1 MKLQR
6 RLEWAEETMARA
18 AQLAGV
24 DESKGAYR
32 LLSVAGRLLRHLG
45 GRTSPV
51 PLGSELAAMKDYTA
65 SGNIIVPGSMDF
77 VVSDEVAVLSAFVAR
92 GSLVEGLDALLAGC
106 RVSPGPSA
114 MRVKIDI
121 SGWDGDRPASLAL
134 TADGFQPVTVQ
145 LE

>member
-1 MKLQR
+1 
-6 RLEWAEETMARA
+6 MARA

-24 DESKGAYR
+24 DESRGAYR

-51 PLGSELAAMKDYTA
+51 PLASELSAMKDYAA
-65 SGNIIVPGSMDF
+65 SQNIIVPGTLEL

-92 GSLVEGLDALLAGC
+92 GALVEGLDDLLAG
-106 RVSPGPSA
+106 RRAGPGPSVI
-114 MRVKIDI
+114 RI
-121 SGWDGDRPASLAL
+121 SINVSSWDGDRPASLDLDAESL
-134 TADGFQPVTVQ
+134 QPVTIQ

>member
-24 DESKGAYR
+24 DESKGACR

-45 GRTSPV
+45 GKTTPV
-51 PLGSELAAMKDYTA
+51 PLASELAATKDYVT
-65 SGNIIVPGSMDF
+65 SENIIVPGSMTL
-77 VVSDEVAVLSAFVAR
+77 VVTDEVSVLSAFVAR
-92 GSLVEGLDALLAGC
+92 GALVQGLDTLLAGC
-106 RVSPGPSA
+106 RASPGPSA
-114 MRVKIDI
+114 IRIRVDV
-121 SGWDGDRPASLAL
+121 GVWDGDRPSLLELA
-134 TADGFQPVTVQ
+134 ADGFQPVTVQ

>member
-1 MKLQR
+1 
-6 RLEWAEETMARA
+6 MARA

-24 DESKGAYR
+24 DESKGACR

-51 PLGSELAAMKDYTA
+51 PLGSELAAMKDYAA
-65 SGNIIVPGSMDF
+65 SGNIIVPGTMDL

-92 GSLVEGLDALLAGC
+92 GALVQGLDTMLAGC
-106 RVSPGPSA
+106 RASPGLSA
-114 MRVKIDI
+114 IRIMIDV
-121 SGWDGDRPASLAL
+121 SSWDEDRPASLAL
-134 TADGFQPVTVQ
+134 TADGFQPVIVQ

>member
-24 DESKGAYR
+24 DETKGAYR

-45 GRTSPV
+45 GKTSPV
-51 PLGSELAAMKDYTA
+51 PLDSELAALKDYVA
-65 SGNIIVPGSMDF
+65 SENIIVPGTVDIM
-77 VVSDEVAVLSAFVAR
+77 VADEVAVLSAFLAR
-92 GSLVEGLDALLAGC
+92 AALVEGLDTLVDSH
-106 RVSPGPSA
+106 RSSPGPVPL
-114 MRVKIDI
+114 RVRIEI
-121 SGWDGDRPASLAL
+121 AGWDGDRPSMLGLA
-134 TADGFQPVTVQ
+134 APGYQSITVP

>member
-24 DESKGAYR
+24 EETKGAYR

-51 PLGSELAAMKDYTA
+51 PLASELAAMKDYA
-65 SGNIIVPGSMDF
+65 SSENIIVPGTLDI
-77 VVSDEVAVLSAFVAR
+77 VITDEVAVLSAFVAR
-92 GSLVEGLDALLAGC
+92 AALVESLDSLMISH
-106 RVSPGPSA
+106 RSSPGPVPL
-114 MRVKIDI
+114 RVRIDV
-121 SGWDGDRPASLAL
+121 SGWDGDRPSSLAL
-134 TADGFQPVTVQ
+134 AAAGFQPISVL

>member
-1 MKLQR
+1 
-6 RLEWAEETMARA
+6 MARA

-51 PLGSELAAMKDYTA
+51 PLGSELAAMKDYAA
-65 SGNIIVPGSMDF
+65 SGNIIVPGSMDL

-92 GSLVEGLDALLAGC
+92 GALVQGLDAMLAGC
-106 RVSPGPSA
+106 RASPGLSA
-114 MRVKIDI
+114 LRVKIDV

>member
-24 DESKGAYR
+24 DESKGACR

-51 PLGSELAAMKDYTA
+51 PLGAELAAMKDYAA
-65 SGNIIVPGSMDF
+65 SGNIIVPGTMDL

-92 GSLVEGLDALLAGC
+92 GALVEGLDAILTGC
-106 RVSPGPSA
+106 RARPGLTGI
-114 MRVKIDI
+114 RIKVDV
-121 SGWDGDRPASLAL
+121 SGWDDDQPALLSL
-134 TADGFQPVTVQ
+134 TTDGFQPVTVQ